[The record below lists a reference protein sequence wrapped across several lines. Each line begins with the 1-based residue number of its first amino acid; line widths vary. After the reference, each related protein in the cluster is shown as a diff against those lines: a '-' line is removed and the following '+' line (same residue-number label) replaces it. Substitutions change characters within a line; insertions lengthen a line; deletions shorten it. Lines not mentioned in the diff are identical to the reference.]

1 MAEINVMETIPE
13 KMIIPLKQHKGDIC
27 EPLVSKGEVVKV
39 GQKIGECPSDK
50 CAAIHSSVC
59 GEVVSV
65 EESSHPSGNRI
76 NSVVIQPIE
85 ETECEDFT
93 PFKDSGKEQ
102 LISAIKEAGIVE
114 NYGTPTHLV
123 LNPPDCDI
131 DTVLINATASE
142 WVGHNYETPLEYAS
156 QMLDSLRLLMKAAGA
171 SRGVIVL
178 RNDDKDSIDAFD
190 GLDYEGKTIM
200 VSPLIGKR
208 RVDYYFND
216 QNTDIIVVSQDKIY
230 GKNIFEYFTYNV
242 TGRKVPFRC
251 TPASAGVAICG
262 VKSTKAIHDL
272 VNTGIPYIETVVTVS
287 GQVNNP
293 QHLLVKIGTTFRDVI
308 EACGGY
314 SGEPAKLISNGVITG
329 VAQYEEEVPV
339 TKMTTSIIVQGK
351 DEVLKDISK
360 ECIHCARCVDVCPV
374 DLIPNRIAALANQGR
389 FDECKQ
395 MHVEN
400 CIECG
405 RCSSVCPSKIHI
417 MQLLQYSKEAI
428 AKAYED
434 MFEKESSN
442 LKLGCA
448 CGSE

>member
-1 MAEINVMETIPE
+1 
-13 KMIIPLKQHKGDIC
+13 
-27 EPLVSKGEVVKV
+27 
-39 GQKIGECPSDK
+39 
-50 CAAIHSSVC
+50 
-59 GEVVSV
+59 
-65 EESSHPSGNRI
+65 
-76 NSVVIQPIE
+76 
-85 ETECEDFT
+85 
-93 PFKDSGKEQ
+93 
-102 LISAIKEAGIVE
+102 
-114 NYGTPTHLV
+114 
-123 LNPPDCDI
+123 
-131 DTVLINATASE
+131 
-142 WVGHNYETPLEYAS
+142 
-156 QMLDSLRLLMKAAGA
+156 
-171 SRGVIVL
+171 
-178 RNDDKDSIDAFD
+178 
-190 GLDYEGKTIM
+190 
-200 VSPLIGKR
+200 
-208 RVDYYFND
+208 
-216 QNTDIIVVSQDKIY
+216 
-230 GKNIFEYFTYNV
+230 
-242 TGRKVPFRC
+242 
-251 TPASAGVAICG
+251 
-262 VKSTKAIHDL
+262 
-272 VNTGIPYIETVVTVS
+272 
-287 GQVNNP
+287 
-293 QHLLVKIGTTFRDVI
+293 
-308 EACGGY
+308 
-314 SGEPAKLISNGVITG
+314 

>member
-1 MAEINVMETIPE
+1 
-13 KMIIPLKQHKGDIC
+13 
-27 EPLVSKGEVVKV
+27 
-39 GQKIGECPSDK
+39 
-50 CAAIHSSVC
+50 
-59 GEVVSV
+59 
-65 EESSHPSGNRI
+65 
-76 NSVVIQPIE
+76 
-85 ETECEDFT
+85 
-93 PFKDSGKEQ
+93 
-102 LISAIKEAGIVE
+102 
-114 NYGTPTHLV
+114 
-123 LNPPDCDI
+123 
-131 DTVLINATASE
+131 
-142 WVGHNYETPLEYAS
+142 
-156 QMLDSLRLLMKAAGA
+156 
-171 SRGVIVL
+171 
-178 RNDDKDSIDAFD
+178 
-190 GLDYEGKTIM
+190 
-200 VSPLIGKR
+200 
-208 RVDYYFND
+208 
-216 QNTDIIVVSQDKIY
+216 
-230 GKNIFEYFTYNV
+230 
-242 TGRKVPFRC
+242 
-251 TPASAGVAICG
+251 

-272 VNTGIPYIETVVTVS
+272 VNTGMPYIETVVTVS